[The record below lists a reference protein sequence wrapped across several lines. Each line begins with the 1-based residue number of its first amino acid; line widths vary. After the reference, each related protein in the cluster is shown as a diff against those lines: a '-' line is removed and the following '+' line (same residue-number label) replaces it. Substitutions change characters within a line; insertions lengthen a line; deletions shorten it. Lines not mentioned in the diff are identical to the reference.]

1 MKLEHVTKRYGDRLA
16 LDDLSLEL
24 EEGRI
29 TAILGESG
37 AGKTTLL
44 NILAGLISCEG
55 TVEGRKDFSYL
66 FQSPKLLP
74 NRTAEENLRFVLPK
88 GSWGKIGAMLEKVG
102 LKGREKSYP
111 QQLSGGERQRVAIA
125 RAFLYPHEILL
136 MDEPFS
142 SLDLSLKRTLIAL
155 VFDLWRERRQTIV
168 FVTHDVHEAAMLAH
182 RAVVLRRGRLVFD
195 LPVDGERDFLVHPPC
210 ERELSRALLSP
221 DEQTPPAGG
230 REILS

>member
-1 MKLEHVTKRYGDRLA
+1 
-16 LDDLSLEL
+16 
-24 EEGRI
+24 
-29 TAILGESG
+29 
-37 AGKTTLL
+37 
-44 NILAGLISCEG
+44 
-55 TVEGRKDFSYL
+55 
-66 FQSPKLLP
+66 
-74 NRTAEENLRFVLPK
+74 
-88 GSWGKIGAMLEKVG
+88 
-102 LKGREKSYP
+102 
-111 QQLSGGERQRVAIA
+111 
-125 RAFLYPHEILL
+125 
-136 MDEPFS
+136 MDEPVS

-221 DEQTPPAGG
+221 DEQTPPAGD